1 MYLAMSVGSAFCVL
15 GSVVDRAFL
24 LWWNLRGTL
33 GLFEVYLL
41 HTVVMLVVGSTAPPF
56 ALPTGRAF
64 GLPIGAGLD
73 GVPGGP
79 GNF

>member
-1 MYLAMSVGSAFCVL
+1 MSVGSAFCVL
-15 GSVVDRAFL
+15 GSVVDCAFL
-24 LWWNLRGTL
+24 LWWNLRGIL

-41 HTVVMLVVGSTAPPF
+41 HTVVMLVVGSTASPF
-56 ALPTGRAF
+56 ALPRGRAF
-64 GLPIGAGLD
+64 GLSIGAGLD

>member
-1 MYLAMSVGSAFCVL
+1 M
-15 GSVVDRAFL
+15 DRAFL
-24 LWWNLRGTL
+24 LWWNLRSIL
-33 GLFEVYLL
+33 GLLDVYLL
-41 HTVVMLVVGSTAPPF
+41 HNVVMLVVGSTASSS